1 VQALREYLQPAHCVT
16 SSWAGSM
23 RHIIAILLQNE
34 SGALA
39 RVAAMF
45 ANRGFNI
52 ESLSVAPTDDETVS
66 RLTLVTSGPDDIIA
80 QISKQLAKLID
91 VVAMVDMTAGDH
103 IEREL
108 GLLKMQ
114 VSAEGLAELRQ
125 RTDNFGARILDDRPE
140 HFTLE
145 LTGSKQQL
153 DSFVENLPEGVH
165 LLAVVRSGPLAMSR
179 GAQQLVAPHPED

>member
-1 VQALREYLQPAHCVT
+1 
-16 SSWAGSM
+16 M

-34 SGALA
+34 SGALE

-66 RLTLVTSGPDDIIA
+66 RLTLVTSGPDDVIA

-91 VVAMVDMTAGDH
+91 VVAMVDMTTGDH

-108 GLLKMQ
+108 GLLKMK

-125 RTDNFGARILDDRPE
+125 RADNFGARILDDRPE
-140 HFTLE
+140 NFTLE

-153 DSFVENLPEGVH
+153 DSFVERLPEGVQ
-165 LLAVVRSGPLAMSR
+165 LLAVVRSGPLAISR
-179 GAQQLVAPHPED
+179 GAQQLVAPHLAD

>member
-1 VQALREYLQPAHCVT
+1 
-16 SSWAGSM
+16 M
-23 RHIIAILLQNE
+23 RHIISILLQNE
-34 SGALA
+34 SGALE

-66 RLTLVTSGPDDIIA
+66 RLTLVTLGPDEVIA

-91 VVAMVDMTAGDH
+91 VVAMIDMTAGDH

-108 GLLKMQ
+108 GLLKLE
-114 VSAEGLAELRQ
+114 VSVEGLAEFRQ
-125 RTDNFGARILDDRPE
+125 RADNFGARILDDRPE

-153 DSFVENLPEGVH
+153 DSFIDRLPDGVR
-165 LLAVVRSGPLAMSR
+165 LLAVVRSGPLAISH

>member
-1 VQALREYLQPAHCVT
+1 
-16 SSWAGSM
+16 M
-23 RHIIAILLQNE
+23 RHIISILLQNE

-66 RLTLVTSGPDDIIA
+66 RLTLVTSGPDDVIA
-80 QISKQLAKLID
+80 QISKQMAKLID
-91 VVAMVDMTAGDH
+91 VVGMIDMNAGEH

-108 GLLKMQ
+108 GLLKLK
-114 VSAEGLAELRQ
+114 VAVEGLAELRQ
-125 RTDNFGARILDDRPE
+125 RADNFGARVLDDRPE

-153 DSFVENLPEGVH
+153 DSFVERLPEGVH
-165 LLAVVRSGPLAMSR
+165 LLAVVRSGPLAISR
-179 GAQQLVAPHPED
+179 GAQQLVAPHPAD